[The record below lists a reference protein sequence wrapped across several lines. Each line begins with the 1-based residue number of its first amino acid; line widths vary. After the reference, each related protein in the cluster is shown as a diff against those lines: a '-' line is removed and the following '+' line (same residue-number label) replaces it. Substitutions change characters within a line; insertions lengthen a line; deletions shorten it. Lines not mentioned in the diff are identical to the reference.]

1 MRNSLYSRLKPEV
14 VLALQNEAT
23 IFPNITNK
31 IVDELN
37 EKYWMGDLTL
47 DTVLSLAS
55 IDEIREV
62 AGVRRYS
69 DFPFTS
75 VMSNLLTEVSPLG
88 GWVTAS
94 EK

>member
-14 VLALQNEAT
+14 VLALQNEAS

-55 IDEIREV
+55 INEIREV
-62 AGVRRYS
+62 AGVSRYS

-75 VMSNLLTEVSPLG
+75 VMSNLLTEGSPFG
-88 GWVTAS
+88 NG
-94 EK
+94 

>member
-55 IDEIREV
+55 INEIREV

-88 GWVTAS
+88 G
-94 EK
+94 